1 MANNRQ
7 QQCTT
12 VVPPNRRVL
21 LHAPL
26 LCLLV
31 ASGPCLAAE
40 GDAKP
45 RDAEVAEYLRVMY
58 GRELLDRLDFEQ
70 HLIGNNDVE
79 SLAT

>member
-45 RDAEVAEYLRVMY
+45 RDASAISGSHGAPDALPPDLQPT
-58 GRELLDRLDFEQ
+58 GA
-70 HLIGNNDVE
+70 
-79 SLAT
+79 ST